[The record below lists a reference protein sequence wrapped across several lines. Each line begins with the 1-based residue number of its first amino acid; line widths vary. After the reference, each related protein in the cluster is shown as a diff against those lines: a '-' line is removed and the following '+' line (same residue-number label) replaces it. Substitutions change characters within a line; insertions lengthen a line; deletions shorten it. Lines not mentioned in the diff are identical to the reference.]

1 MLKTLTHQTIALA
14 GLSQTVQLVRDIA
27 RTGSHDAY
35 DLETC
40 LSSLLKINADSVVE
54 VYGSLKNLKT
64 GLTLLQRQLGAPETV
79 DTELARYAAAL
90 VYLEGKYQRQDAM
103 QKAVRLG
110 LERATA
116 QTAHFGVN
124 HENVIAALADLYKNT
139 ISQLN
144 PRIIVQGEQWHLENT
159 ANANKIRALLLAGI
173 RAAWL
178 WRQCG
183 GSRLGFLL
191 NRRKLRD
198 EAGRLLQSIPS
209 GFSDHTSDT

>member
-14 GLSQTVQLVRDIA
+14 GLSQAVQLVRDIA
-27 RTGSHDAY
+27 KTGSADPN

-40 LSSLLKINADSVVE
+40 LASLLKINADSVAE
-54 VYGSLKNLKT
+54 VYGGLINLKT
-64 GLTLLQRQLGAPETV
+64 GLALLERQLGEPDTV

-90 VYLEGKYQRQDAM
+90 VYLEGKYRRQEGM
-103 QKAVRLG
+103 QKTIRLG

-116 QTAHFGVN
+116 QAAHFNVT
-124 HENVIAALADLYKNT
+124 HENVLAALAELYKNT
-139 ISQLN
+139 ISQLT
-144 PRIIVQGEQWHLENT
+144 PRILVQGEPWHLENT
-159 ANANKIRALLLAGI
+159 ANADKIRGLLLAGI

-191 NRRKLRD
+191 NRSKLRD
-198 EAGRLLQSIPS
+198 EARRLLHSIPT
-209 GFSDHTSDT
+209 GFSDHT